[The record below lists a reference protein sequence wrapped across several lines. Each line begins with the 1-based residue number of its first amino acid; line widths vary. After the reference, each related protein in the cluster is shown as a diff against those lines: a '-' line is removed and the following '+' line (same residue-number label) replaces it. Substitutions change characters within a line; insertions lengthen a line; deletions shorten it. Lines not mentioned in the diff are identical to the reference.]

1 MAIDSED
8 LTNNIYGDLEVKEKV
23 GENKWRCL
31 CTCGNEIIATTSKLK
46 NWNLTSCGC
55 KKKDRYGKLRNKLE
69 GTSVNN
75 WDVVEYLGSNKYRCV
90 CKLCGKE
97 KEVLSGSL
105 LSGKSTS
112 CGCWQ
117 TKEMQGME
125 FGDWEVLYKTTDGK
139 WYCRCKRCGKEREV
153 DGFTLRAG
161 LSKSCGCK
169 TRKSLIGVR
178 FGLLK
183 VIEESNNGLW
193 VCECKCG
200 NIREYRACNLIAGNT
215 RSCGCKTND
224 LYRKTMI
231 EKYGEVSYSRKDSQ
245 RELWQI
251 EILNN
256 KEKLVEFVRNSLYN
270 SDKPSVEYVSH
281 LLGIN
286 SATMRKYID
295 RYEIENEFSYKKGSK
310 YETEIGDIFT
320 GAIKNDR
327 SILDG
332 EELDLYYPDKKV
344 AIEFNG
350 NYWHSNLY
358 KDKEYHRKKTITCL
372 ENGIRLIHIFEYEW
386 LDCETRIKIESLI
399 RNALNI
405 DVKTIYGRETKVC
418 EISREEA
425 EIFIND
431 NHIQGYTNSSI
442 NIGLK
447 YENRI
452 VGVMTFGSPRF
463 NNDCEYE
470 LIRLAFEKGF
480 RVVGGAKK
488 LFKYFIKKYKPAN
501 IVSYCD
507 IAKFSGHVYK
517 ELEFEFVGYTEPSYV
532 WFNMY
537 NGNVLSRYKT
547 MKKTLIKDF
556 DLDEN
561 IELTEE
567 DIMSN
572 MGFLKIYNCGNAKY
586 IWSKKEN

>member
-8 LTNNIYGDLEVKEKV
+8 LTNNIYGDIEVKEKV
-23 GENKWRCL
+23 GDNKWRCL

-46 NWNLTSCGC
+46 SWNLTSCGC
-55 KKKDRYGKLRNKLE
+55 KKKDRYGKLRKKLE

-75 WDVVEYLGSNKYRCV
+75 WDIVEYLGSNKYRCV

-125 FGDWEVLYKTTDGK
+125 FGDWEVLHKATDGK

-169 TRKSLIGVR
+169 TKKNLKGIR

-183 VIEESNNGLW
+183 VIEESSNGLW
-193 VCECKCG
+193 VCECECG

-215 RSCGCKTND
+215 RSCGCKTNS
-224 LYRKTMI
+224 LYRETMI
-231 EKYGEVSYSRKDSQ
+231 KKYGEVSYSRKDSQ

-251 EILNN
+251 EI
-256 KEKLVEFVRNSLYN
+256 
-270 SDKPSVEYVSH
+270 
-281 LLGIN
+281 G
-286 SATMRKYID
+286 
-295 RYEIENEFSYKKGSK
+295 EIFKG
-310 YETEIGDIFT
+310 
-320 GAIKNDR
+320 AVKNDR

-350 NYWHSNLY
+350 NYWHSSLY

-386 LDCETRIKIESLI
+386 LDCETRIKIESI
-399 RNALNI
+399 IKNALNI

-418 EISREEA
+418 EISRGEA
-425 EIFIND
+425 EIFINN

-442 NIGLK
+442 NIGLM

-517 ELEFEFVGYTEPSYV
+517 ELEFEFIGYTEPSYV

-537 NGNVLSRYKT
+537 NGNILSRYKT